1 MDTILY
7 MSFNQDGSCFCL
19 GTQIGFI
26 VYNISP
32 FKKLCQRELN
42 EEIKIAEILRKTN
55 IFALVGNANAYIKE
69 SQMPNDK
76 LIIWDESQKKKISEL
91 KLDSEILKAKIK
103 LDKIIAST
111 KDNYLYVIEMV
122 RLKIINIFK
131 IYEYSQGLF
140 AINSGDNIFAIA
152 FPYRYTGYVK
162 IKKYNSKINIP
173 NINAHDTNISFI
185 TISSEGNLLAT
196 SSEYG
201 TIIRISST
209 HDGQL
214 IQELRR
220 GAKRA
225 RIHYIS
231 FDLNN
236 KFLACSSN
244 SGTIHI
250 FSIYS
255 SIKFLKEQGI
265 IEDKLDT
272 SNKKNIKGEI
282 IEQPKNQKSFFGSI
296 INVLKI
302 GISYFESEWSFA
314 QFRIPKNEGDNA
326 IVNFSST
333 ENSINVLTKT
343 GNLYK
348 ASFDP
353 SLGGECQKI
362 NEINLLQ
369 QNLENI

>member
-1 MDTILY
+1 ML
-7 MSFNQDGSCFCL
+7 
-19 GTQIGFI
+19 
-26 VYNISP
+26 
-32 FKKLCQRELN
+32 K
-42 EEIKIAEILRKTN
+42 KTN
-55 IFALVGNANAYIKE
+55 ILALVGEDDLDKKD
-69 SQMPNDK
+69 SDFSSDK
-76 LIIWDESQKKKISEL
+76 LIIWDDLLNKRISEL
-91 KLDSEILKAKIK
+91 ILNSEIINVKIK
-103 LDKIIAST
+103 LDKIIAVT
-111 KDNYLYVIEMV
+111 KNNYLYVVEISDLEI
-122 RLKIINIFK
+122 KNIFQ
-131 IYEYSQGLF
+131 IYQSLF
-140 AINSGDNIFAIA
+140 AVSMDDKILVLA
-152 FPYRYTGYVK
+152 FPYKHSGYVK

-173 NINAHDTNISFI
+173 SINAHDSNISFL
-185 TISSEGNLLAT
+185 SLSHDGNLLAT

-201 TIIRISST
+201 TIIRIFST

-282 IEQPKNQKSFFGSI
+282 IEQPKNQKSFIGSI